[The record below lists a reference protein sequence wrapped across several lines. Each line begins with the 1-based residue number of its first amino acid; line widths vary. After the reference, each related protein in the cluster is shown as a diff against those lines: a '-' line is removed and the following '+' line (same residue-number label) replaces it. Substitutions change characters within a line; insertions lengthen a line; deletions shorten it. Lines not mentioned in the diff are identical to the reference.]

1 MESAS
6 LNMPNT
12 EKNFIT
18 PWQWMRHVV
27 RAAQDL
33 RSRRGEIRMAL
44 VLLGL
49 IILPSGLLGYF
60 SWRALENEKLLSQER
75 LQESYHQFARLAARE
90 IDDEIAKVE
99 HRWVSATNEIFSE
112 PLHEATIEN
121 AEQLVENEP
130 LIAACYVLAAPGKVI
145 YPSGIGLSY
154 GTTAHVLENEP
165 RVREYDVFEKL
176 VARGEEF
183 EYRTFQVDSAL
194 TVYRHLLTKVW
205 NPQLRGMAETY
216 IGRALMKQGEWEAAL
231 KVFQNVLVNYAE
243 VRDLNDMHLR
253 FLAQYQV
260 AVSLENLGSDR
271 EAVEAL
277 LQLNRDLLDRSD
289 AINLAQYT
297 HFVDQIRAL
306 VPRLLASPNLP
317 ERDGYAARFR
327 ALGEQS
333 KKQTSQRYF
342 LQLLDRKL
350 NGAVIERKHFSSR
363 FRYLSDEAAD
373 EPYLL
378 AYRFLPDVS
387 GNFIAGITGLQINL
401 AKLEEQLFPSILQNL
416 KFSDRVMLA
425 ILNEKGDFVIGT
437 TKPIGN
443 EPIAVKALAAPFDLW
458 QVAVYLTD
466 VRPASPR
473 WNFRSLVGLWIISLL
488 LLSILSGAYFFIRRA
503 QREARLSQMK
513 STFVSN
519 LSHELR
525 TPLASIKMLAELMEM
540 QMTTRNA
547 LAVETYKTRIE
558 QYLSIIRRESE
569 RLGRLIESLL
579 NFSKIER
586 GVKQYEFEYEDPAA
600 VLSMALESFRLHAEA
615 QDFKLEFDYAE
626 PLPEVRMDADAITQV
641 MLNLLN
647 NAVKYSDHVK
657 EIHVRISCRDG
668 FVLVEVRDR
677 GIGIPANEIP
687 KIFDDFY
694 RVDQR
699 LNSHQQGGVGL
710 GLTLVRHIVNA
721 HGGTV
726 SVRSEVGRGST
737 FAFTLPVVK
746 EHHLPANDSTLMPDA
761 HGEPALS
768 KHHLETTP

>member
-1 MESAS
+1 
-6 LNMPNT
+6 
-12 EKNFIT
+12 
-18 PWQWMRHVV
+18 
-27 RAAQDL
+27 
-33 RSRRGEIRMAL
+33 MAL

-49 IILPSGLLGYF
+49 IIFPSGLLGYF

-90 IDDEIAKVE
+90 IDDEIANVE
-99 HRWVSATNEIFSE
+99 RRWASAANETFSE
-112 PLHEATIEN
+112 PLHDATIGN
-121 AEQLVENEP
+121 VARLVEEEP

-145 YPSGIGLSY
+145 YPSGSSLPH
-154 GTTAHVLENEP
+154 GTAAQVLENEP
-165 RVREYDVFEKL
+165 RVREHDVFEKL

-194 TVYRHLLTKVW
+194 AVYRHLLTKVG
-205 NPQLRGMAETY
+205 NPQLRGMAEVY
-216 IGRALMKQGEWEAAL
+216 IGRALMKKGEWEAAL
-231 KVFQNVLVNYAE
+231 KVFQDVLANYAE
-243 VRDLNDMHLR
+243 MRDLNDMHLR
-253 FLAQYQV
+253 FLAQYQIAV
-260 AVSLENLGSDR
+260 ALENLDRDR
-271 EAVEAL
+271 EAVDAL

-289 AINLAQYT
+289 AINPAQYT

-306 VPRLLASPNLP
+306 APRLLASPNLS
-317 ERDGYAARFR
+317 EREGYVARFR

-350 NGAVIERKHFSSR
+350 NSAVIERKHFSSR

-387 GNFIAGITGLQINL
+387 GNFIAGIAGLQINL

-416 KFSDRVMLA
+416 RFSDRVMLA

-437 TKPIGN
+437 TKPMGN
-443 EPIAVKALAAPFDLW
+443 EPIAARSLSTPFDLW

-473 WNFRSLVGLWIISLL
+473 WNFRSLVGLWFISLL

-503 QREARLSQMK
+503 QREAKLSQMK

-540 QMTTRNA
+540 QMTARNA

-558 QYLSIIRRESE
+558 HYLSIIRRESE

-586 GVKQYEFEYEDPAA
+586 GVKQYEFEYEDPMA

-615 QDFKLEFDYAE
+615 QGFKLDFDGAE
-626 PLPEVRMDADAITQV
+626 SLPEVRMDADAITQV

-647 NAVKYSDHVK
+647 NAVKYSDQVK
-657 EIHVRISCRDG
+657 EIHVRTSCRDG
-668 FVLVEVRDR
+668 FVVVEVRDC
-677 GIGIPANEIP
+677 GIGIPASEIP
-687 KIFDDFY
+687 KIFEDFY

-721 HGGTV
+721 HGGAV

-737 FAFTLPVVK
+737 FTFTLPIAK
-746 EHHLPANDSTLMPDA
+746 EPPVRVTGSTLMADA
-761 HGEPALS
+761 HEEPALS
-768 KHHLETTP
+768 KQHLEPTP